1 QRVVMELALD
11 KTVQEFKMWGSMSRK
26 PGQPSEYMRSL
37 YENALGELRRAPSP
51 HEKHPEIAVERV
63 WENLIKKLL
72 KKEYQFDAGF
82 YGSLNEFSR
91 KVAWFFH
98 ASLQGIG
105 CYPGAAQTLKA
116 LHERGIAQGLLA
128 DAQCFTAMQ
137 LQRCLAEQ
145 EETAQLDEL
154 IDSQLRALSFEVK
167 ARKPSE
173 RLFKHLLGILD

>member
-1 QRVVMELALD
+1 TISHPQWPIAMPLTLEQYADYLDTRNVPWPAAPTVESPKARPHIKPLPAVRVVTWSVYGTLLAVPGGELYFEHPQRDVMELALD

-82 YGSLNEFSR
+82 
-91 KVAWFFH
+91 
-98 ASLQGIG
+98 
-105 CYPGAAQTLKA
+105 
-116 LHERGIAQGLLA
+116 
-128 DAQCFTAMQ
+128 
-137 LQRCLAEQ
+137 
-145 EETAQLDEL
+145 
-154 IDSQLRALSFEVK
+154 
-167 ARKPSE
+167 
-173 RLFKHLLGILD
+173 